1 LTFSVDGI
9 NHLTYN
15 PPIKNQY
22 TWPFDAEQY
31 ILLNVAIEPSVLAN
45 FVQSTMEVDY
55 VRVYQQGALEIKT
68 ETKEPM
74 IQLFPNPVTDHLII
88 KNTENTVGSKVTVYT
103 ILGQELNSFI
113 LDTTQTILDV
123 SHYQNGI
130 YFIQINTKS
139 GIQTNKFVKK

>member
-1 LTFSVDGI
+1 
-9 NHLTYN
+9 
-15 PPIKNQY
+15 
-22 TWPFDAEQY
+22 
-31 ILLNVAIEPSVLAN
+31 
-45 FVQSTMEVDY
+45 MEVDY
-55 VRVYQQGALEIKT
+55 VRVYQQGALDIKM
-68 ETKEPM
+68 EPKEPM

-103 ILGQELNSFI
+103 ILGQELNSFV
-113 LDTTQTILDV
+113 LDTTETILDV